1 MRKARAPPSSHV
13 HICSHCGKP
22 NHETKQCWL
31 KPQSTTYRSD
41 LAKGHCQTNVE
52 ATSGLAESNTSSSSN
67 TRAPTGANGFLPK
80 AFAGFLPKKN
90 AKAAYD
96 VPIDMTLSMEQ
107 FASGAKALDLVRRNW
122 WSMLTMLKV
131 NIGNLCKHPMQALKV
146 RQANLWAQQEM
157 MLRSH
162 IWLVAMGYKQPQ
174 CLVASLGKNH
184 TFGRMVRLKNL
195 PSAACFLFCLLC
207 WQWHGFVDGQGVCV
221 CLCDKLLAAIW

>member
-1 MRKARAPPSSHV
+1 
-13 HICSHCGKP
+13 
-22 NHETKQCWL
+22 L

-131 NIGNLCKHPMQALKV
+131 NKESLQASHAGLEGATGEPLSTARNDVEVPHLARRNGIQTATMSCGQLGEKPHFWKDGAAKESPIGCVFFVLPIVLAVTQ
-146 RQANLWAQQEM
+146 
-157 MLRSH
+157 LR
-162 IWLVAMGYKQPQ
+162 
-174 CLVASLGKNH
+174 
-184 TFGRMVRLKNL
+184 
-195 PSAACFLFCLLC
+195 
-207 WQWHGFVDGQGVCV
+207 
-221 CLCDKLLAAIW
+221 